1 MQKIKI
7 LLIEDDNNLAQTIKS
22 LFKNEY
28 AISTAYDVTCGMEH
42 IQKGTYDLYI
52 VDILLPNKK
61 GLTGLDIVKYIRN
74 ADETTPILI
83 ITGKKA
89 INFKL
94 GAFNIG
100 ADDYLCKPFNLLELK
115 ARIRALIKRTEKYKV
130 QNLLRLNNLCLERET
145 LFVNR
150 AGQKIDLRKK
160 EFELLEFLL
169 QNSGK
174 IISRQNIINSVW
186 NNEISN
192 NTVDVYIKTLR
203 QKIDAPFEKKLIKTI
218 YGIGYRIS

>member
-1 MQKIKI
+1 MQKVKI

-28 AISTAYDVTCGMEH
+28 EISTAQDVTCGMEFV
-42 IQKGTYDLYI
+42 QNKKFDLYI
-52 VDILLPNKK
+52 VDILLPSKK
-61 GLTGLDIVKYIRN
+61 NLTGLDIVKQIRN
-74 ADETTPILI
+74 TDKITPILI

-100 ADDYLCKPFNLLELK
+100 ADDYLCKPFNLLELR
-115 ARIRALIKRTEKYKV
+115 ARIKALIRRTKKYKT
-130 QNLLRLNNLCLERET
+130 QNLLRSNNLYLEKSEH
-145 LFVNR
+145 FVNR
-150 AGQKIDLRKK
+150 EGQKIDLRKK

-169 QNSGK
+169 SNSGR

-186 NNEISN
+186 NNEVNN

-203 QKIDAPFEKKLIKTI
+203 QKIDAPFEKKLIKTV
-218 YGIGYRIS
+218 YGVGYKIS